1 MQENAPRPGAASP
14 PPPAPTTRPRA
25 APPTT
30 PGRPPQK
37 GRAASAT
44 IPWDVPR
51 ILVIAGY
58 VTVWLAAGFFFNF
71 NYLEVL
77 TGDPPITIMLGLGLV
92 FNVWLAVR
100 PRAWLYLTAA
110 ITGMIVPLIV
120 LFVFG
125 TMENLG
131 APLKG
136 GEFVGSWLLVLALLL
151 ALPGGIAG
159 FLAARRGASV
169 PVRDGWKGAHPM
181 VAIAFVA
188 LVFGMATAGGLAT
201 DGAKASMGGGY
212 DFDVADV
219 GGASQP
225 VVVFDYEFEG
235 EPAIKAGQLTELII
249 ENRDPAFHTF
259 TYEKEGKEY
268 NHDLVAGATLRILVH
283 FPEPGTIQI
292 RCIPHSGGY
301 DDGMVGTMNVT
312 A

>member
-1 MQENAPRPGAASP
+1 MQETTPRPGAASP
-14 PPPAPTTRPRA
+14 PPSAPTTRPRA
-25 APPTT
+25 TSPTP
-30 PGRPPQK
+30 PGRPAQK
-37 GRAASAT
+37 ARVTSAT

-58 VTVWLAAGFFFNF
+58 ATVWLAAGFFFNF

-77 TGDPPITIMLGLGLV
+77 TGDPPITILLGLGLV

-100 PRAWLYLTAA
+100 PRAWLYPTAA
-110 ITGMIVPLIV
+110 LAGMVVPLIV

-125 TMENLG
+125 AMENLG

-151 ALPGGIAG
+151 ALPAGVVG

-169 PVRDGWKGAHPM
+169 PFREGWKGAHPM

-188 LVFGMATAGGLAT
+188 LVFGMTTAGGLAT

-212 DFDVADV
+212 DFDVAEV
-219 GGASQP
+219 GGASQT
-225 VVVFDYEFEG
+225 VAVFDYEFEEG
-235 EPAIKAGQLTELII
+235 TVIKAGQLTELII

-259 TYEKEGKEY
+259 TYEKDGKEY
-268 NHDLVAGATLRILVH
+268 NHDLVSEATVRILVY
-283 FPEPGTIQI
+283 FPGPGTIEI
-292 RCIPHSGGY
+292 RCIPHSDGY
-301 DDGMVGTMNVT
+301 DDGMVGTMNVS